1 MNVLRRDYVFIFDR
15 VFFKANLIFLDD
27 GINTFKSVFNLQGF
41 LVLAYLFE
49 LCDVSSVIATLTF
62 GDRRRFS

>member
-1 MNVLRRDYVFIFDR
+1 MKVLRLDYVFIFDR

-27 GINTFKSVFNLQGF
+27 EINIFKSVFNLQGI
-41 LVLAYLFE
+41 LVLAYLSG
-49 LCDVSSVIATLTF
+49 LYDVSSVIATLTF